1 MVKVFE
7 KRHIINKKAG
17 FKAIKSYKNQRQ
29 AVLSMFAT
37 TLQKINYNAIS

>member
-7 KRHIINKKAG
+7 KRHIIYKKDG

-29 AVLSMFAT
+29 AVLSNFA
-37 TLQKINYNAIS
+37 AILGKMKSTAVS

>member
-7 KRHIINKKAG
+7 RRHIIYNKTG

-29 AVLSMFAT
+29 AVLSMFAA
-37 TLQKINYNAIS
+37 TLQKINYNAVS